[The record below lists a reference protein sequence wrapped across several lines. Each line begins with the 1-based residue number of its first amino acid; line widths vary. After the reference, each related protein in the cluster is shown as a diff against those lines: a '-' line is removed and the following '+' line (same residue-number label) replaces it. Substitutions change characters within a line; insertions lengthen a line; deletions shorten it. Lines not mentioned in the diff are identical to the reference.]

1 MTETPEGPKN
11 PPEGTGVPPA
21 PAKKPSPPAVPK
33 MTPVEEELRREA
45 PSPALDALKEE
56 FGQDI
61 LEVVHYAKE
70 VTVVVPRER
79 IVEVLSFLRDDERTA
94 FDLLA
99 DLTAADWPEREK
111 RFDVVYHLY
120 SIPRNHR
127 LRVKVH
133 AGEGEPVASAAALY
147 KAADWHERE
156 VYDLFGVPFEGH
168 PDLRRILLP
177 DEWEGHPLRKEY
189 PLEGFSH
196 QHMRLR

>member
-1 MTETPEGPKN
+1 MSDTPEGPKK
-11 PPEGTGVPPA
+11 PPEPP
-21 PAKKPSPPAVPK
+21 KKPAAPPPRAVPK
-33 MTPVEEELRREA
+33 MTPVEEALRAEVA
-45 PSPALDALKEE
+45 SPALDALKER
-56 FGQDI
+56 FGDALI
-61 LEVVHYAKE
+61 EVAHYAGE
-70 VTVVVPRER
+70 VTAVVPRER
-79 IVEVLSFLRDDERTA
+79 ITEVLTFLRDDDRTA

-120 SIPRNHR
+120 SVPRNHR
-127 LRVKVH
+127 LRIKVH
-133 AGEGEPVASAAALY
+133 AGEGEPVASAASIWRS
-147 KAADWHERE
+147 ADWHERE
-156 VYDLFGVPFEGH
+156 VYDLFGVVFEGH